1 MERKGSFQQG
11 REINMKY
18 IFSIILLFVLSTM
31 LPSQS
36 AHKLKRQADESYK
49 KGDYQGSEE
58 AYRKAQLDKKSSNGT
73 FNLGNSIYNQER
85 FEEAAK
91 QYEDLA
97 NSPRASISDRSDAF
111 HNLGN
116 TYFNMQEFDKS
127 VDSFKES
134 LKLEPTDMKTKYNL
148 AQALKQLKIQQQQ
161 EQQNQQQ
168 DQDEQ
173 EEQEEQDQQEDQQ
186 QQDQPQQEQEE
197 QIPDDQQQQQ
207 QDLTK
212 EEARQLLEIMEQEE
226 KKVQEKLKKAQ
237 KGPNKSKKDW

>member
-1 MERKGSFQQG
+1 
-11 REINMKY
+11 MKY
-18 IFSIILLFVLSTM
+18 FLLFISLYCFQEIG
-31 LPSQS
+31 LAQS
-36 AHKLKRQADESYK
+36 AHILKRAADEAYK
-49 KGDYQGSEE
+49 KGDFQGSEE

-73 FNLGNSIYNQER
+73 FNLGNSIYQQER

-97 NSPRASISDRSDAF
+97 SNPNASAADRADAF

-116 TYFNMQEFDKS
+116 TKFNLQEFDKS
-127 VDSFKES
+127 VDAFKES
-134 LKLEPTDMKTKYNL
+134 LKLNPKDMESKYNL
-148 AQALKQLKIQQQQ
+148 AQALKQLKIQQQEQ
-161 EQQNQQQ
+161 QQNQQQ
-168 DQDEQ
+168 DQEEQ
-173 EEQEEQDQQEDQQ
+173 EEQEEQEQQDQ
-186 QQDQPQQEQEE
+186 QQDQPKEQQDQ
-197 QIPDDQQQQQ
+197 QQPDDQQQQQ